1 MNLIDRKGCIEVI
14 CGPMFSGKTEALIN
28 RVKFAITQGKK
39 VQVFKPIIDDRY
51 NPLLVNSHNGLS
63 IDAISIKNGKEILE
77 LLDKDVEIIAID
89 EIQFFDKEILDVL
102 KIVAKSGVRIIANG
116 LDLDFRGEPFGIMP
130 YVLALAEYIDK
141 LTSVCQ
147 ICQKPA
153 TMTQR
158 LVNDKPAK
166 YNEPTILIGA
176 SDSYE
181 PRCRNCHEIIR
192 EEKTLDLNHLTYATK

>member
-1 MNLIDRKGCIEVI
+1 MNLVDRKGCIEVI

-28 RVKFAITQGKK
+28 RVKSAMAQDKK

-51 NPLLVNSHNGLS
+51 NPLFVNSHNGLS
-63 IDAISIKNGKEILE
+63 IDAISIKYGTEILQF
-77 LLDKDVEIIAID
+77 LDKDADIIAID
-89 EIQFFDKEILDVL
+89 EIQFFEKDILDVI
-102 KIVAKSGVRIIANG
+102 KAIAKSGVRVITNG
-116 LDLDFRGEPFGIMP
+116 LDLDFRGEPFGLMP

-141 LTSVCQ
+141 LTS
-147 ICQKPA
+147 ICAICGKPA

-166 YNEPTILIGA
+166 YNEPIILIGA

-181 PRCRNCHEIIR
+181 PRCRNCHEIIK
-192 EEKTLDLNHLTYATK
+192 EEKKIELNQYSYAK